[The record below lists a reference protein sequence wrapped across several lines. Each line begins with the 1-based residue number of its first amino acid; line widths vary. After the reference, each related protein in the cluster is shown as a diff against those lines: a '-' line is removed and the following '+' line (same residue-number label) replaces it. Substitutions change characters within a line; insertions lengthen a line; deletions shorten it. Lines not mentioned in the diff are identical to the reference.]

1 MAAIR
6 RGYAG
11 GMRMMMWMAGLAAAI
26 YLSMLFVGRDHGQLR
41 QGLAGQAPAVI
52 AAAPEAGEAAVPAR
66 ALPASAPPAPAAPAA
81 PASVAPAPV
90 AEVSVA
96 ASAATSAPLPQIGVQ
111 AEVTIAP
118 APELAPGEALGAE
131 MVVTARGAVV
141 REGPGIQYRLV
152 GRLTK
157 DAEVQ
162 LVDRP
167 AELVGWSVIRFKDG
181 NGVTKQGFVASKLLG
196 KKR

>member
-52 AAAPEAGEAAVPAR
+52 AAAPEAGEAAAPAR
-66 ALPASAPPAPAAPAA
+66 AQPASAPPAPAA